1 LFVPRYRAT
10 KSSWLNGSV
19 ATKTGLFACA
29 AIAFAGTV
37 MFVAIPAQAHESN
50 VRSDPESGTVVDD
63 PITEVTIE
71 FGVEVNDD
79 VELALFGPGDDNLIE
94 DTTTVILSPTTAK
107 IEFAPVEEEGQYII
121 RYLTTATV
129 DQHLLA
135 GAVSFTYGSSGGSGE
150 TSWLLFAI
158 PMIIILAI
166 GTAWSYRLHRQQTAE
181 SESKSDVDEDL
192 SDVGI

>member
-1 LFVPRYRAT
+1 M
-10 KSSWLNGSV
+10 
-19 ATKTGLFACA
+19 ATKTRLLAGSVILLGL
-29 AIAFAGTV
+29 I
-37 MFVAIPAQAHESN
+37 FVLGVTPAEAHDDI
-50 VRSDPESGTVVDD
+50 VGSDPESGTVVDD

-107 IEFAPVEEEGQYII
+107 IEFAPVEQEGQYIV
-121 RYLTTATV
+121 RYLTTATE
-129 DQHLLA
+129 DQHFLV
-135 GAVSFTYGSSGGSGE
+135 GAVSFTYGSASGSGGVN
-150 TSWLLFAI
+150 WMLLAI

-166 GTAWSYRLHRQQTAE
+166 GTAWSYRLHRQRAANAD
-181 SESKSDVDEDL
+181 SESDVDEDL